1 MAGNSKKS
9 KKLAEKKKI
18 KTGEKN
24 FRKIIPALPKN
35 IQEKMNAEKN
45 PDAVVAKALENYY
58 SGRNRS
64 QENALQ
70 KEIDNNIIEIQRRHI
85 SDLKTQLEA
94 SNKNYE
100 ELMKTYQA
108 YMLQVQ
114 PMVEASQLQKASEL
128 KSPPED
134 EKRKQ
139 EEPKQETKS
148 KKWYE
153 FWK

>member
-1 MAGNSKKS
+1 MAGKSKKS
-9 KKLAEKKKI
+9 KKLSEKKKI
-18 KTGEKN
+18 KTGEKD
-24 FRKIIPALPKN
+24 FRKIIPTLPKDLR
-35 IQEKMNAEKN
+35 EKMNSEKN
-45 PDAVVAKALENYY
+45 PDAVMAKALENYY
-58 SGRNRS
+58 SGQNRRH
-64 QENALQ
+64 ENALQ

-85 SDLKTQLEA
+85 SDLKDQLEA

-114 PMVEASQLQKASEL
+114 PMIEASQTQRTQELQAPAET
-128 KSPPED
+128 
-134 EKRKQ
+134 EKQKQ
-139 EEPKQETKS
+139 EEAKPEVNA